1 MNTNHI
7 VKLTAV
13 VALLASPVL
22 ALAHHSTAVN
32 FNRNVEISVEGV
44 ITEYRFQN
52 PHVQILL
59 DVTNDDGEVERWM
72 VERSA
77 KNQLIRSGWTGDEFV
92 VGTRITVFGSEG
104 YRPRSTLLSR
114 AIMPDGTELRPGR
127 ILTQQ

>member
-1 MNTNHI
+1 MNTSHA
-7 VKLTAV
+7 VKFAAIG
-13 VALLASPVL
+13 ALLASPV
-22 ALAHHSTAVN
+22 LAHHSTAVN
-32 FNRNVEISVEGV
+32 FNRNSEISVEGV

-72 VERSA
+72 IEMSA
-77 KNQLIRSGWTGDEFV
+77 KNQLLRSGWKGDEFV

-104 YRPRSTLLSR
+104 YRPRSTLLRR
-114 AIMPDGTELRPGR
+114 AIMPDGTELRPGP

>member
-1 MNTNHI
+1 MNRNHA
-7 VKLTAV
+7 VKTAA
-13 VALLASPVL
+13 VAVLLASP

-32 FNRNVEISVEGV
+32 FNRNSEISVEGV

-59 DVTNDDGEVERWM
+59 DVTNDDGVVERWM
-72 VERSA
+72 VEMSA
-77 KNQLIRSGWTGDEFV
+77 KNQLLRNGWKGDEFV

-104 YRPRSTLLSR
+104 YRPRSTLLRR
-114 AIMPDGTELRPGR
+114 AIMPDGTELRPGP